1 MWKFVANFTLD
12 MKRNSI
18 ISFTTTSLALLFS
31 VALLSCSS
39 SASPQNAA
47 AEQGA
52 AGQVASGQE
61 SAAQVTSGQ
70 ESAAQVSVEQVGAEQ
85 GSAEQVTVEQV
96 AAEHLAAEQVGAKK
110 NRVDSDLPSN
120 REYDDENLF
129 GIDLGNYY
137 SVTGTIRN
145 GDTFGALMSRMGVP
159 VADQSKIAAACGD
172 TFDVR
177 RIHAGNEY
185 EALFES
191 KGGRPLFFI
200 YDVDNYTHILFSLTD
215 SIYVKRVEEQRYLKR
230 STATVTIE
238 SSLWNDV
245 KRAGVSPLLALKISD
260 IYAWAIDFFSLRK
273 GDSFTVLYDEL
284 LFDGKT
290 VDIDN
295 IWYAEFIHAGKCYY
309 AVNFRDG
316 EKSSLYW
323 NEKGESLRK
332 AFLKA
337 PLNFVRIS
345 SRFTYNR
352 RHPVLKIVRP
362 HTGVDYAAPKGTPV
376 MTIGD
381 GTVIFKGWSGG
392 GGNTIKIRHNSIY
405 TTSYMHL
412 SGYAKGL
419 SKGSRVRQGEVIGY
433 VGSTGLST
441 GPHLDFRVYKNGT
454 PIDPLKMESPSV
466 EPVSKENMELF
477 KTTLERYRY
486 RLDSMKINTHLET
499 LLQVL

>member
-18 ISFTTTSLALLFS
+18 ISFATTSLALLFS

-61 SAAQVTSGQ
+61 SAAQV
-70 ESAAQVSVEQVGAEQ
+70 AAEQVGAEQ
-85 GSAEQVTVEQV
+85 GSAEQGSAKHVG
-96 AAEHLAAEQVGAKK
+96 AEQVGAKK

-159 VADQSKIAAACGD
+159 AADQSKIAAACGD

-245 KRAGVSPLLALKISD
+245 KHAGVSPLLALKISD

>member
-18 ISFTTTSLALLFS
+18 ISFATTSLALLFS

-61 SAAQVTSGQ
+61 SAAQVTVEQ
-70 ESAAQVSVEQVGAEQ
+70 VAAEQVGAEQGFAEQVGAEQ
-85 GSAEQVTVEQV
+85 GSAE
-96 AAEHLAAEQVGAKK
+96 HLSAEQVGAKK

-215 SIYVKRVEEQRYLKR
+215 SIYVKRVEEQRYQKR

>member
-18 ISFTTTSLALLFS
+18 ISFATTSLALLFS
-31 VALLSCSS
+31 LALLSCSS
-39 SASPQNAA
+39 SADRQEA
-47 AEQGA
+47 AEQA
-52 AGQVASGQE
+52 ATEQISAGQVAARQE
-61 SAAQVTSGQ
+61 SAAQV
-70 ESAAQVSVEQVGAEQ
+70 AAEQVGAEQ
-85 GSAEQVTVEQV
+85 GSAEHVGAEQGS
-96 AAEHLAAEQVGAKK
+96 AEHLGAEQVGAKK

-159 VADQSKIAAACGD
+159 AADQSKIAAACGD

-177 RIHAGNEY
+177 RIRSGNEY

-191 KGGRPLFFI
+191 KGGRPLYFI
-200 YDVDNYTHILFSLTD
+200 YDVDNYTHILFSLAD
-215 SIYVKRVEEQRYLKR
+215 SIYVKRVEEERYLKS

-352 RHPVLKIVRP
+352 KHPVLKIVRP

>member
-18 ISFTTTSLALLFS
+18 ISFATTSLALLFS
-31 VALLSCSS
+31 LALLSCSS
-39 SASPQNAA
+39 SADRQEA
-47 AEQGA
+47 AEQA
-52 AGQVASGQE
+52 ATEQISAGQVAARQGGS
-61 SAAQVTSGQ
+61 AQVDANEHQGAIARDDAKAHPGI
-70 ESAAQVSVEQVGAEQ
+70 SARD
-85 GSAEQVTVEQV
+85 
-96 AAEHLAAEQVGAKK
+96 AAMKQ
-110 NRVDSDLPSN
+110 NDN
-120 REYDDENLF
+120 REDDENLF
-129 GIDLGNYY
+129 GIDLGNCY

-145 GDTFGALMSRMGVP
+145 GDSFGALMSRMGVP
-159 VADQSKIAAACGD
+159 AADQSKIAAACGE

-185 EALFES
+185 EAFFES

-200 YDVDNYTHILFSLTD
+200 YDVDNYTHILFSLAD
-215 SIYVKRVEEQRYLKR
+215 SIYVKRVEEERYLKS

-245 KRAGVSPLLALKISD
+245 KHAGVSPLLALKISD

-352 RHPVLKIVRP
+352 KHPVLKIVRP

>member
-18 ISFTTTSLALLFS
+18 ISFATTSLALLFS

-39 SASPQNAA
+39 NASPQNAA

-61 SAAQVTSGQ
+61 SAAQVT
-70 ESAAQVSVEQVGAEQ
+70 VEQVGAEQ
-85 GSAEQVTVEQV
+85 GSAEQGSAKHVG
-96 AAEHLAAEQVGAKK
+96 AEQVGAKK

-159 VADQSKIAAACGD
+159 AADQSKIAAACGD

-245 KRAGVSPLLALKISD
+245 KHAGVSPLLALKISD